1 MEQMV
6 QRMVIDPLL
15 AARRV
20 TVQLERQ
27 GCQSFRQDAD
37 AGIHCRR
44 LHSRELV
51 HRLATGRGA
60 EQITEI
66 RADIIVLRL
75 VPGTEQ
81 AG

>member
-1 MEQMV
+1 MQQMV

-20 TVQLERQ
+20 TVQLEWQ
-27 GCQSFRQDAD
+27 GCQGFRQDAD
-37 AGIHCRR
+37 AGIHGCS
-44 LHSRELV
+44 LHGRELV
-51 HRLATGRGA
+51 HRLAACRWA
-60 EQITEI
+60 KQVTEI